1 MMRQRFAATLKALFI
16 DRAGQQYVERGD
28 YALYYQR
35 ERMGYNGEDR
45 NGATHEHHSTTDKT
59 YKPRQGVSSVSL
71 RIWVLCQVKAG
82 LTGVYT
88 RHFCATSPDLL

>member
-1 MMRQRFAATLKALFI
+1 
-16 DRAGQQYVERGD
+16 
-28 YALYYQR
+28 
-35 ERMGYNGEDR
+35 MGYDGEDR

-88 RHFCATSPDLL
+88 HVISPQLLLIFCSRYCDARFQIPEMENAEEILSPDS